1 MAAKLKL
8 EELANL
14 CSFILHAHAMQG
26 RSSRKRSCCPV
37 IWNSVLQGL
46 IIHTFSW
53 GQHRLSG
60 HINVSALEKSLSLVL
75 LIQVGSPVPNQRH
88 SLWSSSPSPFYHKAA
103 SSTPS
108 WSLGSREWTRVQAY
122 EVFHL
127 LSTALVYCLFC
138 GDGESS
144 GFQGQKWLL
153 HHFVRCSR

>member
-75 LIQVGSPVPNQRH
+75 LIQVGSPWP
-88 SLWSSSPSPFYHKAA
+88 SDWSSLTGEGGRYQVTVQGILRRLWGGTSRVACQESGSWWLFSPSKPRNLWLRHC
-103 SSTPS
+103 SSYNLA
-108 WSLGSREWTRVQAY
+108 W
-122 EVFHL
+122 
-127 LSTALVYCLFC
+127 LFT
-138 GDGESS
+138 GRTD
-144 GFQGQKWLL
+144 
-153 HHFVRCSR
+153 R